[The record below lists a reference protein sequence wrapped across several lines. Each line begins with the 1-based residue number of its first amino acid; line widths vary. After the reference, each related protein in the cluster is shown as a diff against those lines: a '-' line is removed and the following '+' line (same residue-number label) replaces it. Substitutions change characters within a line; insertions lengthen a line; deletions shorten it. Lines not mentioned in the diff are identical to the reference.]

1 MNAIRKHRK
10 QKWFCFTLLC
20 VVCFVA
26 AHFHGKPRTWAVG
39 EVPVAFWAWRTQAPD
54 EVDVRAAVEKAN
66 ARVVFLRAGQIDYQ
80 NGNLRR
86 IRPLAGT
93 LPRGIKLHLVYNAT
107 RALLDQFE
115 TVDPNVLA
123 NEIAR
128 AYRDD
133 AQRTLSDGADLSG
146 LQLDI
151 DVPTRLL
158 KHYEQTLKA
167 IRKDIAAGQQLS
179 ITGLPTWMES
189 PALAD
194 VLERVDFWVPQFYGT
209 ELPTRSDQVIPISPP
224 DSLTFFLS
232 KTRRLDK
239 PFYAGLAAYSV
250 ALLYSAS
257 GSLISLR
264 GDMDPAAIAADSNL
278 ELIDQHSFDNHEHR
292 YNFRARADGVID
304 GLNLKAGDVLVV
316 QLPNAESLRLAARI
330 TRELAGDKLLG
341 ICVFRL
347 PTPDDAATLTLDQVM
362 AALADQDSTA
372 RIDVR
377 LTKADRKL
385 VLELRNTGTANTLVG
400 TLKADVVI
408 PAGSLDSAT
417 SAAGVLI
424 ATMCQNTVPGQ
435 VAPTAE
441 PCSQRRAN
449 LLRLT
454 PALVAAGQAF
464 KTTLVLNREPPST
477 LNINITMQTDANQ
490 SYADHQ
496 KISIDGGVKQ

>member
-1 MNAIRKHRK
+1 MSAIGKHKK

-20 VVCFVA
+20 FLCFVA
-26 AHFHGKPRTWAVG
+26 AHFHGQPRAWAVA

-54 EVDVRAAVEKAN
+54 EVDVRAAVEKAS

-93 LPRGIKLHLVYNAT
+93 FPRGIKLYLVYNAT

-115 TVDPNVLA
+115 TVDPNALA

-128 AYRDD
+128 AYGDD
-133 AQRTLSDGADLSG
+133 AQRAVSDGADLNG

-167 IRKDIAAGQQLS
+167 IRKDIASGQQLS

-189 PALAD
+189 PALAG
-194 VLERVDFWVPQFYGT
+194 VLEHVDFWVPQFYGT
-209 ELPTRSDQVIPISPP
+209 ELPARSDQMIPISPP
-224 DSLTFFLS
+224 DSLTFYLN
-232 KTRRLDK
+232 KTRRLNR

-257 GSLISLR
+257 GSLIRLR
-264 GDMDPAAIAADSNL
+264 GDMDPATIAADPNL

-292 YNFRARADGVID
+292 YNFHARADGVID
-304 GLNLKAGDVLVV
+304 GLNVHAGDVLVV
-316 QLPNAESLRLAARI
+316 QLPNTESLRLAARI
-330 TRELAGDKLLG
+330 TRELAGEKLLG

-347 PTPDDAATLTLDQVM
+347 PTRDDAATLTLDQVT
-362 AALADQDSTA
+362 AALADHDSTP
-372 RIDVR
+372 RVDVR
-377 LTKADRKL
+377 LTNTERKL
-385 VLELRNTGTANTLVG
+385 VLELRNTGTANALVG

-408 PAGSLDSAT
+408 PTGSLDSAT
-417 SAAGVLI
+417 SATGVLI
-424 ATMCQNTVPGQ
+424 ETMCQNTGLGP
-435 VAPTAE
+435 VAPSPQ

-454 PALVAAGQAF
+454 PAFVAPGQTF
-464 KTTLVLNREPPST
+464 KTTLVLNSEPAT
-477 LNINITMQTDANQ
+477 LNINITMQTDASQ
-490 SYADHQ
+490 SYVNHQ
-496 KISIDGGVKQ
+496 EISIDRGVKQ

>member
-1 MNAIRKHRK
+1 MHRK

-20 VVCFVA
+20 FLCVVA

-54 EVDVRAAVEKAN
+54 QVDVQAAVEKTN

-93 LPRGIKLHLVYNAT
+93 FPKGIKLHLVYNAS

-115 TVDPNVLA
+115 TIDPTALA

-128 AYRDD
+128 VYRDD
-133 AQRTLSDGADLSG
+133 AHRVAGDGADLSG

-158 KHYEQTLKA
+158 KHYEQTLTA
-167 IRKDIAAGQQLS
+167 IRKDIASGQQLS

-189 PALAD
+189 SALTD

-209 ELPTRSDQVIPISPP
+209 ELPERSDQMIPISPP
-224 DSLTFFLS
+224 DSLTLFLN

-250 ALLYSAS
+250 ALLYSGS

-264 GDMDPAAIAADSNL
+264 GDMDPATIAADPNL

-292 YNFRARADGVID
+292 YTFRARADGVID
-304 GLNLKAGDVLVV
+304 GLNLKAGDMLAV

-330 TRELAGDKLLG
+330 TRELAGAKLLG

-347 PTPDDAATLTLDQVM
+347 PAPADAATLTLDQVT
-362 AALADQDSTA
+362 AALADHDSTP
-372 RIDVR
+372 RIDVHV
-377 LTKADRKL
+377 TVKAERKL
-385 VLELRNTGTANTLVG
+385 VLELRNTGTANALVG
-400 TLKADVVI
+400 TLKVDVVI

-417 SAAGVLI
+417 SATGVLI
-424 ATMCQNTVPGQ
+424 EAMCQNQGPGP
-435 VAPTAE
+435 VAPPPQ
-441 PCSQRRAN
+441 PCSERRAN

-454 PALVAAGQAF
+454 PALVAPGQAF
-464 KTTLVLNREPPST
+464 KTSLVLNREPPST
-477 LNINITMQTDANQ
+477 LNVNVAMQTDANQ
-490 SYADHQ
+490 SYVDHRE
-496 KISIDGGVKQ
+496 ISIDRGVKQ